1 MRHKMDITIDT
12 TEIQRITREYSANE
26 LEILEEMNKFQDT
39 YDLPKLKQE
48 DIQNQ
53 NRLIT
58 SN

>member
-48 DIQNQ
+48 DIQDQ